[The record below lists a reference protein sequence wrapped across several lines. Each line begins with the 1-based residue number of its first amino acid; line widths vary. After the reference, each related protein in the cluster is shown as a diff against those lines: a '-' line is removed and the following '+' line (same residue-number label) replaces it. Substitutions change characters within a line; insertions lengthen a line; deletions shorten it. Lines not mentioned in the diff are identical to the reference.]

1 MDCIYTDCQMC
12 ASQLFGHRDKLI
24 AVTARVVNP
33 LDPAV
38 VVSFTRF
45 LRGANRSLK
54 TVTIYT
60 DATRN

>member
-1 MDCIYTDCQMC
+1 MDCIYIDCQMC

-33 LDPAV
+33 LDPP

-45 LRGANRSLK
+45 LRGADRSLK
-54 TVTIYT
+54 TVTIFT

>member
-1 MDCIYTDCQMC
+1 MDCIYIDCQMC

-33 LDPAV
+33 LDPV
-38 VVSFTRF
+38 VVLFTRF

-60 DATRN
+60 DAPRN